1 MEDLISVVINVYND
15 GEYLRDCIMSVISQT
30 YRNMEIIIVD
40 DGSTDSSSRI
50 CDELLIS
57 NSKMKVHHG
66 LHVGLADSRNKGI
79 ELASGKY
86 ITFLNGCDKIDNN
99 YLQNLA
105 LMVNSYNV
113 DIAMCSTYNESKN
126 YSSTQVILFDSEDAL
141 RQLLIE
147 NNINNTPCG
156 KVFARSLFDA
166 VKFSGDNADTVYQLI
181 EKSSKI
187 AFMNNQ
193 CYYLKDFP
201 VYPINSCLNRNL
213 KLMKSHPDLSIYCKC
228 DIVRNIQNEFF
239 DAISNNRPMIDED
252 SLYNTFLKIVNS
264 EDANIAKFFDYVR
277 KAHMYLL
284 ANSKQNYKIVCPV
297 LPDLY

>member
-1 MEDLISVVINVYND
+1 MENLISVIINVYND
-15 GEYLRDCIMSVISQT
+15 GKYLKDCIMSVISQT

-40 DGSTDSSSRI
+40 DGSTDDSSRI

-66 LHVGLADSRNKGI
+66 LHLGLADSRNKGI

-86 ITFLNGCDKIDNN
+86 ITFINGCDKIDNN

-105 LMVNSYNV
+105 VMVNSYNV
-113 DIAMCSTYNESKN
+113 EIAMCCTYSELKN
-126 YSSTQVILFDSEDAL
+126 SNSTQAILFDCEDAL

-156 KVFARSLFDA
+156 KIFLKDLFNV
-166 VKFSGDNADTVYQLI
+166 VKFSGDDAETVYQLI

-187 AFMNNQ
+187 AFMNND
-193 CYYLKDFP
+193 CYYLRNTP
-201 VYPINSCLNRNL
+201 IYPINSCLNRDI

-228 DIVRNIQNEFF
+228 NIVRNIQNEFY
-239 DAISNNRPMIDED
+239 DAISNNRTIIDED
-252 SLYNTFLKIVNS
+252 HLYNTFLKIVNS
-264 EDANIAKFFDYVR
+264 DDADISKFFNYIR
-277 KAHMYLL
+277 KSHLYLL
-284 ANSKQNYKIVCPV
+284 ANDKQNYKIVCPV

>member
-15 GEYLRDCIMSVISQT
+15 GEYLKNCIMSVISQT

-40 DGSTDSSSRI
+40 DGSTDSSSGI

-105 LMVNSYNV
+105 LMINSYNV
-113 DIAMCSTYNESKN
+113 DIAMCCTYNESKN
-126 YSSTQVILFDSEDAL
+126 YNSTQVILFDSEDAL

-156 KVFARSLFDA
+156 KIFSRSLFDDI
-166 VKFSGDNADTVYQLI
+166 KFSGDNADTVYQLI

-201 VYPINSCLNRNL
+201 IYPINSCLNRDI

-239 DAISNNRPMIDED
+239 DSISNNRPMIDED
-252 SLYNTFLKIVNS
+252 SLYNTFLKIVNN
-264 EDANIAKFFDYVR
+264 EDTDIANFFNYVR
-277 KAHMYLL
+277 KAHLYLL
-284 ANSKQNYKIVCPV
+284 ANNKQNYKIICPV